1 MLVTMQATHPHAPAE
16 TRHRSSTPRKE
27 LAVPSSRSVYVYL
40 TSGIVD
46 LVPSVSR
53 TEITNDRLILY
64 GTIEGMIAADY
75 PRRDVYCASDML
87 MSPAF

>member
-1 MLVTMQATHPHAPAE
+1 M
-16 TRHRSSTPRKE
+16 
-27 LAVPSSRSVYVYL
+27 YVYL
-40 TSGIVD
+40 TSGRVD

-64 GTIEGMIAADY
+64 GTSEGMVAADY
-75 PRRDVYCASDML
+75 PRREVYCASDLL

>member
-1 MLVTMQATHPHAPAE
+1 MLVTMQATRPHAPAE
-16 TRHRSSTPRKE
+16 TRHRSTARKE
-27 LAVPSSRSVYVYL
+27 PSVPSTHSMYVYL
-40 TSGIVD
+40 TSGRVD

-64 GTIEGMIAADY
+64 GTIEGMVAADY
-75 PRRDVYCASDML
+75 RRRDVYCASDML